1 MLVVQQVATAMAQ
14 QGMTYGAP
22 MALNLHQAM
31 TGNTS
36 MVDNVDRAHN
46 IEEVT

>member
-14 QGMTYGAP
+14 QAMTYGAP
-22 MALNLHQAM
+22 TVLNLCQA
-31 TGNTS
+31 TTDSTS
-36 MVDNVDRAHN
+36 MVDNVDRAHS